1 MASGHVRVMSA
12 TLVDYSKL
20 AFDLI
25 DELERL
31 QTPGEVIS
39 RMSSALTQFGFSGF
53 LISTTPDL
61 RASNERQTFFDG
73 WPNNFNEHYI
83 QNDFY
88 KDDPVVAM
96 CLRSADP
103 FEWSEA
109 PYDPKASPAAKKVMG
124 VAGEF
129 GLKKGFAVPIYR
141 ERGLIDTVTMGGD
154 YVDLDHHAKRSIHL
168 ISLYAHSKAL
178 ALVSA
183 GHADPYRR
191 ILTNGEREVL
201 AWTAAG
207 KTTWEISIIL
217 SVSEAAIAKRLKLAS
232 RKLGS
237 VNKTQAVVEAIRTKQ
252 ISV

>member
-1 MASGHVRVMSA
+1 MSA
-12 TLVDYSKL
+12 KLVDYPKL
-20 AFDLI
+20 AFELI
-25 DELERL
+25 DELERF

-39 RMSSALTQFGFSGF
+39 RMSSALSQFGFSGF

-61 RASNERQTFFDG
+61 RAANQRQTFFDG
-73 WPNNFNEHYI
+73 WPNNFNDYYV
-83 QNDFY
+83 QNEFY

-96 CLRSADP
+96 CLRAADP

-109 PYDPKASPAAKKVMG
+109 PYDPKVSPRSKEVMEVAAD
-124 VAGEF
+124 F

-154 YVDLDHHAKRSIHL
+154 FIDLDPRTKRSIHL
-168 ISLYAHSKAL
+168 IALYAHSKAL
-178 ALVSA
+178 ALIGA
-183 GHADPYRR
+183 GHADPYRC

-217 SVSEAAIAKRLKLAS
+217 GVSEAAIAKRIKVAA

>member
-1 MASGHVRVMSA
+1 MSA
-12 TLVDYSKL
+12 KLVDYSKL
-20 AFDLI
+20 AFELI
-25 DELERL
+25 DELERF

-39 RMSSALTQFGFSGF
+39 RMSSALSQFGFSGF

-61 RASNERQTFFDG
+61 RAASQRQTFFDG
-73 WPNNFNEHYI
+73 WPDNFNDYYV
-83 QNDFY
+83 QNEFY

-96 CLRSADP
+96 CLRAADP

-109 PYDPKASPAAKKVMG
+109 PFDLDASPRSKMVMDVAAD
-124 VAGEF
+124 F

-154 YVDLDHHAKRSIHL
+154 FVDLDSRTKRSIHL
-168 ISLYAHSKAL
+168 IALYAHSKAL
-178 ALVSA
+178 ALIGA
-183 GHADPYRR
+183 GHPDPYRR

-207 KTTWEISIIL
+207 KTMWEISVIL
-217 SVSEAAIAKRLKLAS
+217 GVSEAAIAKRIKLAA

>member
-1 MASGHVRVMSA
+1 MSA
-12 TLVDYSKL
+12 ELVDYSQL

-25 DELERL
+25 DELERF
-31 QTPGEVIS
+31 QTPDEVIG
-39 RMSSALTQFGFSGF
+39 RMSSALSRFGFSGF

-61 RASNERQTFFDG
+61 RAASSRQTFFDG
-73 WPNNFNEHYI
+73 WPNNFDEYYTQNE
-83 QNDFY
+83 FY

-109 PYDPKASPAAKKVMG
+109 PYDPDTSPRAKLVMETAA
-124 VAGEF
+124 EF
-129 GLKKGFAVPIYR
+129 GLRNGYAVPIYR

-154 YVDLDHHAKRSIHL
+154 YGLLDPRAKRAIHL
-168 ISLYAHSKAL
+168 TALYAHSKAL
-178 ALVSA
+178 ALISA
-183 GHADPYRR
+183 GYPDPYRR
-191 ILTNGEREVL
+191 VLSTGEREVL

-217 SVSEAAIAKRLKLAS
+217 GVSEAAIAKRIKLAT

-252 ISV
+252 ISL